1 MTKPLALRL
10 LAPTFAVCT
19 LPSDAALPDIEAEF
33 FSITRTANELSL
45 VVPEADIPR
54 DAIAESGWRGLQVQG
69 PLPFDMIGVLA
80 NLSAPLARAGISIFA
95 LSTYQT
101 DILFV
106 RQDDLDRAQSTLAA
120 AGHPTV
126 P

>member
-19 LPSDAALPDIEAEF
+19 LPSDAALPDIEADF
-33 FSITRTANELSL
+33 FSIPRTADELSL
-45 VVPEADIPR
+45 VVPE
-54 DAIAESGWRGLQVQG
+54 
-69 PLPFDMIGVLA
+69 
-80 NLSAPLARAGISIFA
+80 
-95 LSTYQT
+95 T